1 MTLLTPVLEPV
12 ADLTVY
18 VAAPVE
24 AGDIT
29 GLNSRGRRRI
39 IPITG
44 GTVRLAPG
52 PGAASAGGGDWIC
65 GQVLPGGADFQIVVS
80 DTCAD
85 LDARYLLELD
95 NGEHVFVQ
103 NRALRRG
110 SVEDIAKLVRG
121 EPVDPSVVYFRC
133 VPTFEVSHPSLAW
146 LTESIFVGT
155 GARFPDRVE
164 MRFFRLA

>member
-1 MTLLTPVLEPV
+1 MTLSTPTLEPV
-12 ADLTVY
+12 ANLVVH

-24 AGDIT
+24 AGQVT
-29 GLNSRGRRRI
+29 GLNSRGRRRV

-52 PGAASAGGGDWIC
+52 PGAAERDWLAGE
-65 GQVLPGGADFQIVVS
+65 VLAGGADFQLVVS

-85 LDARYLLELD
+85 LDARYVLALAGGAHIYVH
-95 NGEHVFVQ
+95 NH
-103 NRALRRG
+103 ALRRG

-121 EPVDPSVVYFRC
+121 EPVDPAAIYFRG
-133 VPTFEVSHPSLAW
+133 VPTFEVSDPSLAW
-146 LTESIFVGT
+146 LTESVFVGT
-155 GARFPDRVE
+155 GARYPDRVE